1 MGSNEAKQPKVQAMY
16 ETPEAQQL
24 TRLLQEATRATP
36 ASGPETYVAPS
47 GGDRAEANYH
57 HFIFGQRGSGKSSLL
72 RHLQHQ
78 MISAGRV
85 GVWIDQEIYSNLSYP
100 DVLVS
105 VLHELMKSLV
115 TTLDQRISSRAQPP
129 RRLLPFGKRRP
140 STVEDLLLDELRSA
154 TTELE
159 KLKFAPLNRRIEWKI
174 VTEAEQNAKVSAG
187 VRMELVSL
195 QAEIGSE
202 DHTSTTASETVDGTK
217 EEYLE
222 RALTGY
228 RDLIVRTSG
237 TVGGGF
243 VFVDDLYQIRRDD
256 QPEVLGYLHRL
267 VKDTG
272 LWLKV
277 GSIRYSTMTFKP
289 GNPPR
294 GMQRGHDAHEV
305 PLDRGL
311 RHPQV
316 AQAFL
321 EKILSRIGQKA
332 SIDIYELITENAR
345 KRLVIAAGGVA
356 RDYLRITAGAIDEAC
371 NRGVTDKDGSHRII
385 VDDINKAAGLLSPAK
400 FDDLKADEPT
410 EAAELADLVRR
421 LTEFCR
427 ARKRAYFLIAADSVK
442 LSDQVDKLQHL
453 RFAHLLVESETVP
466 DQGSQRFNVWLLD
479 VAELSSQRA
488 TPGMDFLGWEERE
501 KRRSR
506 KLIFTGEEDASARV
520 EGSGNGD
527 SKKAQPASKRPEPK
541 KPEPKRDD
549 TLF

>member
-1 MGSNEAKQPKVQAMY
+1 MGSNEAKQPKAQAMY

-78 MISAGRV
+78 MISAGRA

-129 RRLLPFGKRRP
+129 RRFLPFGKRRP
-140 STVEDLLLDELRSA
+140 STIEALLLDELRSA

-174 VTEAEQNAKVSAG
+174 VTEAEQNAKASAG

-195 QAEIGSE
+195 QAEMGSE

-228 RDLIVRTSG
+228 RDLIIRTSG
-237 TVGGGF
+237 AVGGGF

-289 GNPPR
+289 GNPP
-294 GMQRGHDAHEV
+294 
-305 PLDRGL
+305 
-311 RHPQV
+311 V
-316 AQAFL
+316 AC
-321 EKILSRIGQKA
+321 S
-332 SIDIYELITENAR
+332 
-345 KRLVIAAGGVA
+345 AAMTHM
-356 RDYLRITAGAIDEAC
+356 R
-371 NRGVTDKDGSHRII
+371 
-385 VDDINKAAGLLSPAK
+385 SP
-400 FDDLKADEPT
+400 
-410 EAAELADLVRR
+410 
-421 LTEFCR
+421 
-427 ARKRAYFLIAADSVK
+427 S
-442 LSDQVDKLQHL
+442 
-453 RFAHLLVESETVP
+453 TVV
-466 DQGSQRFNVWLLD
+466 S
-479 VAELSSQRA
+479 
-488 TPGMDFLGWEERE
+488 
-501 KRRSR
+501 
-506 KLIFTGEEDASARV
+506 
-520 EGSGNGD
+520 
-527 SKKAQPASKRPEPK
+527 
-541 KPEPKRDD
+541 D
-549 TLF
+549 TLRWLRLFWKKSYPE